1 MPDCLP
7 HEHPLAMLRMFDP
20 NALPLTESSEKEK
33 AGDRSSKRKKPP
45 PFSPSLQRPF
55 AALPTEGD
63 HVRTGNAVGIPL
75 PLRR

>member
-33 AGDRSSKRKKPP
+33 AGDRSSKTEE
-45 PFSPSLQRPF
+45 
-55 AALPTEGD
+55 AAAFLAIAPET
-63 HVRTGNAVGIPL
+63 
-75 PLRR
+75 LRRLADGRRSRSYR